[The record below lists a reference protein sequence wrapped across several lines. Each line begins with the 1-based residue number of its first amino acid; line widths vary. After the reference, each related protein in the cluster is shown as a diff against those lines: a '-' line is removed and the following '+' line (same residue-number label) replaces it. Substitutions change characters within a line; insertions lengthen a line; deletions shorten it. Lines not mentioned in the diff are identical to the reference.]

1 MKVVQTP
8 LPESQYYPAPQKKSQ
23 IVLHHT
29 VSNPLSVQGD
39 VEYWKSD
46 TARIS
51 TYCIISYDGTINR
64 CFPSNAWAH
73 HLGVKMGDIKAL
85 AFKDFLVRNELLNRN
100 SIAIELDCWGGVTKS
115 DKGFLNAYG
124 KPISKD
130 LEVVECNWRGYK
142 YFQKYSQAQIQAL
155 RELLPELM
163 KRYSIPSFGI
173 KDGNLDVRRDAI
185 AGIPGIFSHTSYRKD
200 KSDLYP
206 DESIIEMLNTL

>member
-1 MKVVQTP
+1 
-8 LPESQYYPAPQKKSQ
+8 
-23 IVLHHT
+23 
-29 VSNPLSVQGD
+29 
-39 VEYWKSD
+39 
-46 TARIS
+46 
-51 TYCIISYDGTINR
+51 
-64 CFPSNAWAH
+64 
-73 HLGVKMGDIKAL
+73 MGDIKAS

-173 KDGNLDVRRDAI
+173 KDGNLDMRRDAI